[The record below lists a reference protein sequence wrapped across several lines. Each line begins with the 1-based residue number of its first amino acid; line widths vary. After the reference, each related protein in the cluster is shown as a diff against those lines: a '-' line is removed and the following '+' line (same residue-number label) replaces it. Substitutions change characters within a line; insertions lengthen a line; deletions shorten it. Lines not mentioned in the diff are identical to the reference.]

1 MKHLTEKPINKY
13 VEYQLDIFRKE
24 CNFSEEELLY
34 FNLKAK
40 GLTVVQICMKMMIS
54 QKKMYDIKNAVEEK
68 MMIVEDKF
76 LK

>member
-24 CNFSEEELLY
+24 CNFSEEEFLS

-54 QKKMYDIKNAVEEK
+54 QKKMYDIKNAVE
-68 MMIVEDKF
+68 
-76 LK
+76 